1 MGVSREILRKKTSDI
16 PLICTM
22 KTFAV
27 ILACLVATIRADIT
41 CEDCL
46 VFGGAMSDYL
56 QSEASLAEQTAILAA
71 ALCPGESDPA
81 GCEEALN
88 TYWSQIGLAMYPVF
102 LDPTAVCGEL
112 GVCKVKSVLAEP
124 TCDECTASVV
134 LVSEVIK
141 SDAKI
146 ADIVAFL
153 QGDFCDSVGEE
164 GCVEG
169 VAYFMPKAMP
179 VLAGVLA
186 EKAGEYCCTLSPAE
200 SAARSSLFTIPSRL
214 KRPTILSRSST

>member
-88 TYWSQIGLAMYPVF
+88 TYLSPRSSRVMPRLLTLLPSFREISVILLERKIVLKVWLILCPRPCPCLPVCWPRR
-102 LDPTAVCGEL
+102 LESTAAPC
-112 GVCKVKSVLAEP
+112 P
-124 TCDECTASVV
+124 
-134 LVSEVIK
+134 
-141 SDAKI
+141 
-146 ADIVAFL
+146 
-153 QGDFCDSVGEE
+153 
-164 GCVEG
+164 
-169 VAYFMPKAMP
+169 
-179 VLAGVLA
+179 
-186 EKAGEYCCTLSPAE
+186 PAE